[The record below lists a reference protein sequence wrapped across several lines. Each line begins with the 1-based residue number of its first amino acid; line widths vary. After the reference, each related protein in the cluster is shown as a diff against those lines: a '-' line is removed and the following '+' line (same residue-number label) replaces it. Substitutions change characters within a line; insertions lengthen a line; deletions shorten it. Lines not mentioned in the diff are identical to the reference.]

1 MKKVM
6 ILAAAAA
13 LVLAGCS
20 KNEITENPSR
30 VPESIP
36 IGFSNYVPRSTDT
49 KANSNYVADG
59 SALPT
64 GTNGHFGVYAWAV
77 TTTSTAPWTAGP
89 FFGASTPGVPGFMSN
104 VDVTFGGNEAGTEG
118 TANTYSPTRYWPAG
132 DTPDGLSFI
141 AYYPYNATSPLGNGS
156 FGAKTFTVAAAAAD
170 QIDFMVSN
178 VVADQWYGH
187 TNSSNSHAGTV
198 DLTFHH
204 LLTKVRFYF
213 VTDNSDENTT
223 VTLTNARL
231 QGIYKTNTLT
241 TGYTAGASANSG
253 TTALDWSSS
262 ASDADSFDVTING
275 TTPSS
280 SNVVL
285 STTATACANG
295 DVFLMV
301 PQTIAASQQKITLT
315 WTVTTSDV
323 TTTNVK
329 TIDLYDITAG
339 GTHIDWEKN
348 KQVSYTITI
357 GPKPIRFTATVD
369 GWDTETTGSLTVN

>member
-1 MKKVM
+1 M

-20 KNEITENPSR
+20 KNEITENPGR

-49 KANSNYVADG
+49 KANSNYVAEG

-77 TTTSTAPWTAGP
+77 STTSTTPWTAGP
-89 FFGASTPGVPGFMSN
+89 FFSGTGTPAFMSN
-104 VDVTFGGNEAGTEG
+104 VDVTFGGDEATTDGTN
-118 TANTYSPTRYWPAG
+118 NTYSPTRYWPAG

-141 AYYPYNATSPLGNGS
+141 AYYPYNATSPLGDGS
-156 FGAKTFTVAAAAAD
+156 FGAKAFTVAAAAAD
-170 QIDFMVSN
+170 QIDFMVSD
-178 VVADQWYGH
+178 VVADQWYEH
-187 TNSSNSHAGTV
+187 TNSTTYNGTV

-213 VTDNSDENTT
+213 VTDNSDAYTT
-223 VTLTNARL
+223 VTLTNAQL

-241 TGYTAGASANSG
+241 TSYTPNTPATANGG
-253 TTALDWSSS
+253 TTGLNWSSS
-262 ASDADSFDVTING
+262 ASDADGFDVTING
-275 TTPSS
+275 TTPLS

-315 WTVTTSDV
+315 WTVTTSGV

-329 TIDLYDITAG
+329 TIDLNDITAG
-339 GTHIDWEKN
+339 GTHINWENN